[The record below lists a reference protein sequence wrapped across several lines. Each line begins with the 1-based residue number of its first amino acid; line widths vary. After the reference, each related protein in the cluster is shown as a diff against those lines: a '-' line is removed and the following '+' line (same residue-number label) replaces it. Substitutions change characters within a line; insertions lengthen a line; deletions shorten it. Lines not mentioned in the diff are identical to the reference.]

1 MESYQMS
8 ERKTRK
14 RNKVLTSR
22 NYVHLTC
29 CKVTEL
35 SGPEFNSVANP
46 LAEMMETHCGHCD
59 VDDSLRDFEWEDT
72 GETLWD
78 YVARHRENIPDEAL
92 EKTSHDQVVKYAIRG
107 AVVGGVIGVALGGL
121 VGAVTSLMAGI
132 ISGVVLTLIAVPLGA
147 ILHFMKFE
155 SKIVQP
161 LMEKYLGVTEVG
173 ELR

>member
-1 MESYQMS
+1 MT
-8 ERKTRK
+8 ER
-14 RNKVLTSR
+14 RNRERNQILTSR
-22 NYVHLTC
+22 NYIHLAC
-29 CKVTEL
+29 RKVTEL

-46 LAEMMETHCGHCD
+46 LAEMVQTHCGHCN

-78 YVARHRENIPDEAL
+78 YVQRHRENIPDEAL

-107 AVVGGVIGVALGGL
+107 AIIGGVIGIALGGL
-121 VGAVTSLMAGI
+121 IGVATSLTTGI

-155 SKIVQP
+155 NKVVQP
-161 LMEKYLGVTEVG
+161 LMEKYLGVKEVG

>member
-1 MESYQMS
+1 MEVFVMADSQ
-8 ERKTRK
+8 RRK

-22 NYVHLTC
+22 NYVHLAC
-29 CKVTEL
+29 RKVTEI

-46 LAEMMETHCGHCD
+46 LAEMVQTHCSHCD

-78 YVARHRENIPDEAL
+78 YVQRHRENVPDEAL
-92 EKTSHDQVVKYAIRG
+92 ARTAHDQVVKYAVRG
-107 AVVGGVIGVALGGL
+107 AIVGGIIGVLLGVL
-121 VGAVTSLMAGI
+121 IGAATSVMTGV
-132 ISGVVLTLIAVPLGA
+132 ISGVILTLIAVPLGA

-155 SKIVQP
+155 SKVVQP
-161 LMEKYLGVTEVG
+161 LMEEYLGVKDVG

>member
-1 MESYQMS
+1 M
-8 ERKTRK
+8 
-14 RNKVLTSR
+14 LTSR
-22 NYVHLTC
+22 KYVHLSC
-29 CKVTEL
+29 GEVTEIC
-35 SGPEFNSVANP
+35 GPEFVSVANP
-46 LAEMMETHCGHCD
+46 LAEMEQTVCSHCEI
-59 VDDSLRDFEWEDT
+59 DDSLSEFEWKDT

-107 AVVGGVIGVALGGL
+107 AIAGGIIGILLGVM
-121 VGAVTSLMAGI
+121 VGATTSHMTGI

-155 SKIVQP
+155 SKVVQP
-161 LMEKYLGVTEVG
+161 LMELYLGVKDVG